1 MKTILAF
8 IFLISS
14 FTQAQH
20 TINGI
25 MFPTI
30 KSDWVTLHKIEG
42 ARQFF
47 VKNTKIKIDSI
58 KVDGKKQSLGRF
70 NFTLPKDAKVGAYRI
85 TYSLKGRGFIDFIY
99 NKENINFNFQPTY
112 PNESITFTSSE
123 ENKIYRTYLD
133 QNAKA
138 QQYLDSIQ
146 VLALQKHNLNL
157 KKKYKTAIKKVNR
170 IQEKYLKLSEGMFV
184 ES

>member
-8 IFLISS
+8 IIFISS

-58 KVDGKKQSLGRF
+58 EVDGKKQSLGRF
-70 NFTLPKDAKVGAYRI
+70 NFTLP
-85 TYSLKGRGFIDFIY
+85 
-99 NKENINFNFQPTY
+99 NK
-112 PNESITFTSSE
+112 
-123 ENKIYRTYLD
+123 KRYLD
-133 QNAKA
+133 KIETA
-138 QQYLDSIQ
+138 S
-146 VLALQKHNLNL
+146 
-157 KKKYKTAIKKVNR
+157 KK
-170 IQEKYLKLSEGMFV
+170 
-184 ES
+184 